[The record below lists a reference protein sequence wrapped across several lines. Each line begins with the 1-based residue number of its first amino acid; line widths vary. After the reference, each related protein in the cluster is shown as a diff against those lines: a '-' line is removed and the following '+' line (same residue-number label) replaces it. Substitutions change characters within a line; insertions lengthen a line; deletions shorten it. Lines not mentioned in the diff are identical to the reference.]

1 MKKTIITLMAVGAM
15 VSSYAQGTFNWGNSG
30 TTLVSAGGVATP
42 VLATSQ
48 FNFAVFFAPSGTV
61 NALNQNVPLGDAV
74 FTTTHGLNTNTTA
87 IGRVSSRTGVI
98 ESSGALGAGS
108 TVDFIIRGWSI
119 NAGAT
124 YAQALANW
132 NNGSPLAGV
141 GAGMYFGQSVVGNDF
156 VLGGGPIPNSGIV
169 GAGVNQVGGFNL
181 TYFPAPEP
189 SSMALAGLGAASLLI
204 FRRRK

>member
-1 MKKTIITLMAVGAM
+1 MAVGAM

-30 TTLVSAGGVATP
+30 TTLVSAGGVSTP

-48 FNFAVFFAPSGTV
+48 FNFAVFFAPSDTV
-61 NALNQNVPLGDAV
+61 GAAGQSLSLGAPI
-74 FTTTHGLNTNTTA
+74 FTTTHGYNTNTTA
-87 IGRVSSRTGVI
+87 AGRVSSRTGII

-124 YAQALANW
+124 YAAALANW
-132 NNGSPLAGV
+132 NNGSPLGAV
-141 GAGMYFGQSVVGNDF
+141 GAGMFFGQSTVGNNF
-156 VLGGGPIPNSGIV
+156 VLGGGPIPNAGIV
-169 GAGVNQVGGFNL
+169 GAGASQVGGFNMA
-181 TYFPAPEP
+181 YFPAPEP